1 MKLPFN
7 DLSRSET
14 ISADFFEGL
23 IELIRS
29 GQYLSGKHT
38 KNFEFSLSEYLGVS
52 FVKALSSGTSALVLA
67 LKSLNLGERSDVLMS
82 ANSGAYSRIAAEI
95 TNLNPVYVDVDLDGL
110 VGVKTLES
118 AVTENTKAIIVT
130 HLYGQVGEMDEIYQF
145 CKKNK
150 IYLIEDCAQALG
162 AKRNGRPAGSWG
174 DVSAFSFYPTKNLGA
189 MGDAGAI
196 ATSSRSIYENIQKLS
211 QYGWSSK
218 YSIDIKGGENSRMD
232 EIQAYI
238 LSERL
243 PRLDIMN
250 QTRRHIWERYA
261 QAFKG
266 SNYRLIGQSTES
278 FVAHLAVV
286 DAKTNRNSFRKFLDS
301 KGIQTAI
308 HYPIP
313 DHLQIAFPSAGLSL
327 PNTEY
332 LSESIFSL
340 PLFPELEEIEIDYLC
355 RAITEFI
362 GDSSEKKNSNE

>member
-14 ISADFFEGL
+14 ISEDFIDGL

-29 GQYLSGKHT
+29 GHYLSGQHT
-38 KNFEFSLSEYLGVS
+38 KNFEFSLSDYLGVP
-52 FVKALSSGTSALVLA
+52 FIKALSSGTSALVLA
-67 LKSLNLGERSDVLMS
+67 LKSLDLDEHAEVLMT
-82 ANSGAYSRIAAEI
+82 ANSGAYSRIATEL
-95 TNLNPVYVDVDLDGL
+95 THLNPVYSDVDLDGL
-110 VGVKTLES
+110 AGVKALES
-118 AVTENTKAIIVT
+118 GVTENTKAIIVT
-130 HLYGQVGEMDEIYQF
+130 HLYGQVGEMDEISRF
-145 CKKNK
+145 CKKHE

-162 AKRNGRPAGSWG
+162 AKRNGRSAGSWG
-174 DVSAFSFYPTKNLGA
+174 DVSTFSFYPTKNLGA

-211 QYGWSSK
+211 QYGWGAK
-218 YSIDIKGGENSRMD
+218 YSIEVKGGENSRID

-243 PRLDIMN
+243 PRLDILN
-250 QTRRHIWERYA
+250 QTRRHIWARYA
-261 QAFKG
+261 LAFKG
-266 SNYRLIGQSTES
+266 SAYRLIGQSSES

-286 DAKTNRNSFRKFLDS
+286 DAQGDRDAFREFLDS

-313 DHLQIAFPSAGLSL
+313 DHLQIVFPSIGLSL

-332 LSESIFSL
+332 LSKSIFSL
-340 PLFPELEEIEIDYLC
+340 PLFPELAETEIDYVC
-355 RAITEFI
+355 KAITEFV
-362 GDSSEKKNSNE
+362 GDSSNKRKFDE

>member
-7 DLSRSET
+7 NLSRSET
-14 ISADFFEGL
+14 FSENFIEGL

-29 GQYLSGKHT
+29 GQYLSGPQT
-38 KNFEFSLSEYLGVS
+38 RNFEFALSDYLGVP

-67 LKSLNLGERSDVLMS
+67 LKSLSLDRQSEVLMT
-82 ANSGAYSRIAAEI
+82 ANSGAYSRIAAE
-95 TNLNPVYVDVDLDGL
+95 LAHLDPVYMDVDLDGL
-110 VGVKTLES
+110 VGLKQIES
-118 AVTENTKAIIVT
+118 AVTKSTKAIIVT
-130 HLYGQVGEMDEIYQF
+130 HLYGQLGEMDEISRF
-145 CKKNK
+145 CKENK

-162 AKRNGRPAGSWG
+162 AKRNGKFAGSWG

-196 ATSSRSIYENIQKLS
+196 ATSSRAIYENIQKLS
-211 QYGWSSK
+211 QYGWSTK
-218 YSIDIKGGENSRMD
+218 YSIEVKGGENSRID

-243 PRLDIMN
+243 PHLDVLN
-250 QTRRHIWERYA
+250 QTRRLIWKRYA
-261 QAFKG
+261 LAFKG
-266 SNYRLIGQSTES
+266 GTYRLIGQSAES

-286 DAKTNRNSFRKFLDS
+286 DAKGDRDSFRSYLDS

-313 DHLQIAFPSAGLSL
+313 DHFQVAFPSRGLTL

-332 LSESIFSL
+332 LSKSIFSL
-340 PLFPELEEIEIDYLC
+340 PLFPELAETEISYVC
-355 RAITEFI
+355 SAITEFI
-362 GDSSEKKNSNE
+362 RDHSNKGKSYA

>member
-14 ISADFFEGL
+14 FSEEFFEGL

-29 GQYLSGKHT
+29 GHYLSGQYT
-38 KNFEFSLSEYLGVS
+38 KDLEFSLSDYLGVP

-67 LKSLNLGERSDVLMS
+67 LKSLSLDEQSDVLMT

-95 TNLNPVYVDVDLDGL
+95 THLNPVYVDVDLNGL
-110 VGVKTLES
+110 VGVKALKS

-145 CKKNK
+145 CKKK
-150 IYLIEDCAQALG
+150 EIYLIEDCAQALG

-174 DVSAFSFYPTKNLGA
+174 DVSAFSFYPTKNLSA

-196 ATSSRSIYENIQKLS
+196 ATSSRSLFENIQKLS
-211 QYGWSSK
+211 QYGWGAK
-218 YSIDIKGGENSRMD
+218 YSIEVKGGENSRID

-243 PRLDIMN
+243 PRLDILN
-250 QTRRHIWERYA
+250 ETRRHIWERYA

-266 SNYRLIGQSTES
+266 SAYRLIGQSSES

-286 DAKTNRNSFRKFLDS
+286 DAKADRDSFRKFLDS

-313 DHLQIAFPSAGLSL
+313 DHLQIAFPTNGLSL

-332 LSESIFSL
+332 LSQSIFSL
-340 PLFPELEEIEIDYLC
+340 PLFPELADMEIDYVC
-355 RAITEFI
+355 SAILEFI
-362 GDSSEKKNSNE
+362 SDSSNKAESNE